1 MKEEITVEELR
12 ELSPE
17 QYIIYDVRDS
27 SAFALGHI
35 DGAVNVQPDDLGT
48 AECPLPDGKTL
59 IICCRSGIISE
70 EIAERL
76 RAEGRDAVNLVGG
89 YVRWLGHKIA
99 LQSSSDRAA
108 EIERSLTKKFHRS
121 IFSKFAKALN
131 EYELLKPGDKVAV
144 CISGGKDSMLMAKLF
159 QELKR
164 YSPVSFDVRYVVM
177 DPGYNPENRRIIED
191 NARLLGIPI
200 TVFES
205 NIFESVY
212 NVEKSPCYL
221 CARMRRGYLYGYA
234 QRLGC
239 NKIALGHHFDDVIE
253 TNLMGMLYSGQ
264 LQTMMPKLHSRNFP
278 GMELIRPLYFIRED
292 DIKAWRDYNG
302 LHFIQCACRFTD
314 TCTTCNNGQNHS
326 KRQETKELIRMLK
339 KTNPQVEQLIFR
351 SMENVGLDAVLAYK
365 QDGRKHS
372 FLDTYDSRT
381 GDEGE

>member
-1 MKEEITVEELR
+1 
-12 ELSPE
+12 
-17 QYIIYDVRDS
+17 
-27 SAFALGHI
+27 
-35 DGAVNVQPDDLGT
+35 
-48 AECPLPDGKTL
+48 
-59 IICCRSGIISE
+59 
-70 EIAERL
+70 
-76 RAEGRDAVNLVGG
+76 
-89 YVRWLGHKIA
+89 
-99 LQSSSDRAA
+99 
-108 EIERSLTKKFHRS
+108 
-121 IFSKFAKALN
+121 
-131 EYELLKPGDKVAV
+131 
-144 CISGGKDSMLMAKLF
+144 MLMAKLF

-164 YSPVSFDVRYVVM
+164 YSPVSFDVQYVVM

-234 QRLGC
+234 QKLGC

-264 LQTMMPKLHSRNFP
+264 LQTYSAQVQTMMPKLHSTNFE

-365 QDGRKHS
+365 QNGRKHS